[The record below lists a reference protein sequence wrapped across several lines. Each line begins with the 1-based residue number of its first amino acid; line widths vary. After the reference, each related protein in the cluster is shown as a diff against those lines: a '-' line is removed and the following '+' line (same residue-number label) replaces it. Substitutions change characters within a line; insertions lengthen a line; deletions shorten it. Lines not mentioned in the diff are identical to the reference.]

1 MEEQELEM
9 FKKIMDEMIQIVC
22 ESFIPEPLPQGEYIV
37 SEGQRAYK
45 VGGFITYD

>member
-1 MEEQELEM
+1 MNEQELDKFTELMNEM
-9 FKKIMDEMIQIVC
+9 ARIIC
-22 ESFIPEPLPQGEYIV
+22 ESFIPEPQGEYIV